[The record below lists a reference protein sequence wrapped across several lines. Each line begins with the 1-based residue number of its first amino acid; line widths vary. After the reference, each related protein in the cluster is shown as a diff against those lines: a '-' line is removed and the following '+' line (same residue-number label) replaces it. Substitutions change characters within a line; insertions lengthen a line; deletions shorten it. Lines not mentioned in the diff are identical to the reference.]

1 MHCLVNN
8 KSPKQL
14 YKVADRL
21 LESDKDAGLTLISLQ
36 RKGQK
41 VLDEAEKLY
50 NKAKNGTDQYRDA
63 EVEIVKQG
71 NLYNSGEYIVQ
82 EYKINSNKELGSYD
96 VNLRNFPTGTTYS
109 KSGNTVQVKIL
120 KKNIKDDINGTIDI
134 VNARVKTCPA
144 FYAEA
149 KNDNYQDYV
158 IAADPYESTSAR
170 TNLKIASNNAT
181 LKIVKT
187 DEKTGDKLSNI
198 KFNVKYENGDNIGDF
213 VTDKNGIITIENLKP
228 SKVIITEL
236 ETDEEHILDT
246 TKTNATLTFGET
258 TTVNIDNE
266 RKTGSLKIYKVDLDN
281 EKIPVSNVEFEI
293 TDKDGFKYKGTTD
306 QNGVLRIDNIRT
318 GMVSIKEIKTNSI
331 YELSE
336 ETYTTEIQWNELSEI
351 TIKNEKLKGQ
361 VEVLKVDAEDKEY
374 KLEGVKFQVINSN
387 NEVVE
392 EIVTDSTGCA
402 TTSRLPIGEYTLKEI
417 ATDDMHILNEKPI
430 KVIVNTD
437 ELTKIT
443 ITNERIKGQIKVLK
457 VSSEDS
463 PITGDKVGTPIP
475 NVEFEVYNA
484 NKEVVDT
491 IITDN
496 EGIAITKKLDKGIY
510 TVKETKS
517 GKWYLLNENEF
528 TVEIKEHNEIVELNI
543 TNEPEKPSVDIEK
556 TGLIQTTANEE
567 IRYDFHIKN
576 TGNTKLDKFTW
587 YDYLPTDY
595 IRITRLI
602 TGTYNQDL
610 DYAIYYKTNKNDYRL
625 LKDNL
630 NTQVNNY
637 IDFSNIEL
645 EEGEYV
651 TEFKADFG
659 TVDIGFESVIDPYI
673 FTTVNDTVQNDNTFT
688 NKTRIE
694 GYNDT
699 YLVWDED
706 DHTTKVY
713 EKKLEVKK
721 LPRTGF

>member
-1 MHCLVNN
+1 M
-8 KSPKQL
+8 
-14 YKVADRL
+14 
-21 LESDKDAGLTLISLQ
+21 
-36 RKGQK
+36 
-41 VLDEAEKLY
+41 
-50 NKAKNGTDQYRDA
+50 
-63 EVEIVKQG
+63 
-71 NLYNSGEYIVQ
+71 
-82 EYKINSNKELGSYD
+82 
-96 VNLRNFPTGTTYS
+96 NLRNFPTGTTYS
-109 KSGNTVQVKIL
+109 KSGNIIQVKIL
-120 KKNIKDDINGTIDI
+120 KKNIKEDINGTIDI
-134 VNARVKTCPA
+134 ANARVKTCPA

-149 KNDNYQDYV
+149 KNDDYQDYV

-170 TNLKIASNNAT
+170 TSLKIASNNAT

-187 DEKTGDKLSNI
+187 DEKTGDKLANI
-198 KFNVKYENGDNIGDF
+198 KFNVKYETGENIGDF
-213 VTDKNGIITIENLKP
+213 VTDKNGTIIIENLKP

-246 TKTNATLTFGET
+246 TKTNATLTFGAT

-266 RKTGSLKIYKVDLDN
+266 RKIGNLKIYKVDLDN
-281 EKIPVSNVEFEI
+281 EKLPVSNVEFEV
-293 TDKDGFKYKGTTD
+293 TDSDGFKYKAITD
-306 QNGVLRIDNIRT
+306 ENGIAYIEGIRT
-318 GMVSIKEIKTNSI
+318 GMVSIKELKTNAI
-331 YELSE
+331 YELSN
-336 ETYTTEIQWNELSEI
+336 ETYSAEIKWNELTEI

-361 VEVLKVDAEDKEY
+361 IKVIKVDAEDKEY

-387 NEVVE
+387 NELVE
-392 EIVTDSTGCA
+392 EITTNADGIA

-417 ATDDMHILNEKPI
+417 ATDDMHILNEELI
-430 KVIVNTD
+430 KVTVNTNEIS
-437 ELTKIT
+437 ELTIE
-443 ITNERIKGQIKVLK
+443 NQRIKGQIKVLK

-463 PITGDKVGTPIP
+463 PITGDKAGTPIP
-475 NVEFEVYNA
+475 NVEFKVYNA
-484 NKEVVDT
+484 NKELVDT

-496 EGIAITKKLDKGIY
+496 DGIAITKKLDKGIY

-528 TVEIKEHNEIVELNI
+528 TVEIQENGEIVELDV

-595 IRITRLI
+595 VRITKLI

-610 DYAIYYKTNKNDYRL
+610 DYAIYYKTNRNDYRL

-673 FTTVNDTVQNDNTFT
+673 FTTVNSKVKNDDTFT

-706 DHTTKVY
+706 EHTTKVY
-713 EKKLEVKK
+713 EKKLEVRK

>member
-1 MHCLVNN
+1 MSNLINLGVGSGATDFSGYDSYIKEVLKDQKIWRCLYEGYMGVDWKDTTVESDDDWYFVTKVVVHCLVNN

-21 LESDKDAGLTLISLQ
+21 LQSDKEAGLTLESLQ

-41 VLDEAEKLY
+41 ILNEAEKLY
-50 NKAKNGTDQYRDA
+50 NKAKNGTEQYRDA
-63 EVEIVKQG
+63 EVEIIKQG
-71 NLYNSGEYIVQ
+71 ELYNSGEYIVQ
-82 EYKINSNKELGSYD
+82 DYKINSNKELGSYD

-109 KSGNTVQVKIL
+109 KSGNIIKVQIL
-120 KKNIKDDINGTIDI
+120 KKNIKEDINGTIDI

-149 KNDNYQDYV
+149 QNDNYQDYV

-170 TNLKIASNNAT
+170 VTLKVESDTANLKI
-181 LKIVKT
+181 IKT
-187 DEKTGDKLSNI
+187 DKETKEKLPNI
-198 KFNVKYENGDNIGDF
+198 KFNVKYENGENIGDF
-213 VTDKNGIITIENLKP
+213 ITDKNGEIYIENLKP
-228 SKVIITEL
+228 GKVIITEL
-236 ETDEEHILDT
+236 ETDEIHILDT
-246 TKTNATLTFGET
+246 TEYNATLMYGET
-258 TTVNIDNE
+258 T
-266 RKTGSLKIYKVDLDN
+266 
-281 EKIPVSNVEFEI
+281 
-293 TDKDGFKYKGTTD
+293 
-306 QNGVLRIDNIRT
+306 
-318 GMVSIKEIKTNSI
+318 EIK
-331 YELSE
+331 
-336 ETYTTEIQWNELSEI
+336 
-351 TIKNEKLKGQ
+351 
-361 VEVLKVDAEDKEY
+361 
-374 KLEGVKFQVINSN
+374 
-387 NEVVE
+387 
-392 EIVTDSTGCA
+392 
-402 TTSRLPIGEYTLKEI
+402 
-417 ATDDMHILNEKPI
+417 
-430 KVIVNTD
+430 
-437 ELTKIT
+437 
-443 ITNERIKGQIKVLK
+443 ITNDKIKGQIKVLK
-457 VSSEDS
+457 VSSEDN
-463 PITGDKVGTPIP
+463 PITGEKIGTPIP

-484 NKEVVDT
+484 NKELVDT
-491 IITDN
+491 IITN
-496 EGIAITKKLDKGIY
+496 EEGIAITKKLDKGIY

-528 TVEIKEHNEIVELNI
+528 TIEIKENGEIVELDV

-567 IRYDFHIKN
+567 IKYDCHIKN

-595 IRITRLI
+595 VRITKLI

-610 DYAIYYKTNKNDYRL
+610 EYAIYYKTNKNDYRL

-673 FTTVNDTVQNDNTFT
+673 FTTVNSTVQNDDTFT

-706 DHTTKVY
+706 EHTTKVY
-713 EKKLEVKK
+713 EKKLEVRK

>member
-1 MHCLVNN
+1 M
-8 KSPKQL
+8 
-14 YKVADRL
+14 
-21 LESDKDAGLTLISLQ
+21 
-36 RKGQK
+36 
-41 VLDEAEKLY
+41 
-50 NKAKNGTDQYRDA
+50 
-63 EVEIVKQG
+63 
-71 NLYNSGEYIVQ
+71 
-82 EYKINSNKELGSYD
+82 
-96 VNLRNFPTGTTYS
+96 
-109 KSGNTVQVKIL
+109 
-120 KKNIKDDINGTIDI
+120 
-134 VNARVKTCPA
+134 
-144 FYAEA
+144 
-149 KNDNYQDYV
+149 
-158 IAADPYESTSAR
+158 
-170 TNLKIASNNAT
+170 
-181 LKIVKT
+181 KT
-187 DEKTGDKLSNI
+187 DEKTNDKLANI

-213 VTDKNGIITIENLKP
+213 VTGKNGMITIENLKP

-266 RKTGSLKIYKVDLDN
+266 RKTGSLKIYKVDLDD
-281 EKIPVSNVEFEI
+281 EKIPVPDVEFEI
-293 TDKDGFKYKGTTD
+293 IDKDGFKYQGITD

-318 GMVSIKEIKTNSI
+318 GLVSIKEIKTNSI

-336 ETYTTEIQWNELSEI
+336 ETYTTKIQWNELSEI

-361 VEVLKVDAEDKEY
+361 VEVLKVDAEDEEY

-402 TTSRLPIGEYTLKEI
+402 TTSRLPIGEYLLKEMQ
-417 ATDDMHILNEKPI
+417 TDDMHILNEEPI
-430 KVIVNTD
+430 KVTVNTD
-437 ELTKIT
+437 EISKIT
-443 ITNERIKGQIKVLK
+443 IENERIKGKIKVIK
-457 VSSEDS
+457 TSSEDS
-463 PITGDKVGTPIP
+463 PITNDKAGTPIP
-475 NVEFEVYNA
+475 DVKFEVYNSK
-484 NKEVVDT
+484 NELVDT
-491 IITDN
+491 IITS
-496 EGIAITKKLDKGIY
+496 EAGVAITKLLDKDCYI
-510 TVKETKS
+510 VKEVQS

-528 TVEIKEHNEIVELNI
+528 TAEIKEHNEIVELNI

-567 IRYDFHIKN
+567 IRCNFHIKN

-595 IRITRLI
+595 VRITRLI

-610 DYAIYYKTNKNDYRL
+610 NYSIYYKTNKNDYRL

-673 FTTVNDTVQNDNTFT
+673 FTTVNDTVQDDDTFT

>member
-1 MHCLVNN
+1 MSNLINLGVGSGATDFSGYDSYIKEILKDQKIWRCLYEGYMGVDWKDTTVESDDDWYFVTKVVVHCLVND

-21 LESDKDAGLTLISLQ
+21 LQSDKEAGLTLESLQ

-41 VLDEAEKLY
+41 ILNEAEKLY
-50 NKAKNGTDQYRDA
+50 NKAKNGTEQYRDA
-63 EVEIVKQG
+63 EVEIIKQG
-71 NLYNSGEYIVQ
+71 ELYNSGEYIVQ

-109 KSGNTVQVKIL
+109 KSGNIIKVKIL
-120 KKNIKDDINGTIDI
+120 KKNIKEDINGTIDI
-134 VNARVKTCPA
+134 VNARIKTCPA

-149 KNDNYQDYV
+149 KNDEYQDYV

-170 TNLKIASNNAT
+170 ISLKIASNNAT

-187 DEKTGDKLSNI
+187 DEETGNKLENI
-198 KFNVKYENGDNIGDF
+198 KFNVKYENGENIGDF
-213 VTDKNGIITIENLKP
+213 ITDKNGEIYIENLEP
-228 SKVIITEL
+228 GKVIITEL
-236 ETDEEHILDT
+236 ETDEIHILDT
-246 TKTNATLTFGET
+246 TEYNATLMYGET
-258 TTVNIDNE
+258 T
-266 RKTGSLKIYKVDLDN
+266 
-281 EKIPVSNVEFEI
+281 
-293 TDKDGFKYKGTTD
+293 
-306 QNGVLRIDNIRT
+306 
-318 GMVSIKEIKTNSI
+318 EIK
-331 YELSE
+331 
-336 ETYTTEIQWNELSEI
+336 
-351 TIKNEKLKGQ
+351 
-361 VEVLKVDAEDKEY
+361 
-374 KLEGVKFQVINSN
+374 
-387 NEVVE
+387 
-392 EIVTDSTGCA
+392 
-402 TTSRLPIGEYTLKEI
+402 
-417 ATDDMHILNEKPI
+417 
-430 KVIVNTD
+430 
-437 ELTKIT
+437 
-443 ITNERIKGQIKVLK
+443 ITNDKIKGQIKVLK
-457 VSSEDS
+457 VSSEDN
-463 PITGDKVGTPIP
+463 PITGEKIGTPIP

-484 NKEVVDT
+484 NKELVDT
-491 IITDN
+491 IITN
-496 EGIAITKKLDKGIY
+496 EEGIAITKKLDKGIY

-528 TVEIKEHNEIVELNI
+528 TVEIKENGEIAELNI
-543 TNEPEKPSVDIEK
+543 TNEPEKPSVNIEK

-576 TGNTKLDKFTW
+576 TGNTKLYKFTW

-595 IRITRLI
+595 VRITKLI

-673 FTTVNDTVQNDNTFT
+673 FITVNSTVQNDDTFT

-706 DHTTKVY
+706 NHTTKVY
-713 EKKLEVKK
+713 EKEIKVKK